1 MAVAERDA
9 NATRALEIVALI
21 RSGALPDEGC
31 AELLT
36 ELQRLIPHPAWLD
49 LMFHNDPPLTD
60 EEVVNAA
67 SSYRPI
73 AL

>member
-1 MAVAERDA
+1 MAELNA
-9 NATRALEIVALI
+9 NATRALEVVALI
-21 RSGALPDEGC
+21 RSGTLPDEDC

-49 LMFHNDPPLTD
+49 LMFHNDPSLTD

-67 SSYRPI
+67 SSYRPF